1 MDDNEKKCPRC
12 QDNIKRSAQYCPSC
26 GRELSGRSKHR
37 RITDFFILGA
47 VIIITAAVFW
57 GVKAGSYRPSP
68 VFEHP
73 DISGTAVDPEQIQQ
87 TMPDNYDELV
97 QLGND
102 FMDRRQFRI
111 AIEYYTRAWGK
122 KSDDANMIVDLGT
135 CYHALGEYERAI
147 ENFNTALELDPDHEI
162 AHLNLGVAY
171 YSLGQYDMT
180 RQYWGKLME
189 ISPDKPIADTVRKYL
204 DQLPGSEGGN

>member
-1 MDDNEKKCPRC
+1 MNDKEKKCPRC
-12 QDNIKRSAQYCPSC
+12 QDSIKDSTQFCPSC
-26 GRELSGRSKHR
+26 GRELSRSKKNR
-37 RITDFFILGA
+37 GLSDFLILGA
-47 VIIITAAVFW
+47 VIIIAATVFW
-57 GVKAGSYRPSP
+57 GVKAGNYQPSP

-73 DISGTAVDPEQIQQ
+73 DITGMPADPEQINR

-111 AIEYYTRAWGK
+111 AIEYYSRAREK
-122 KSDDANMIVDLGT
+122 KSDDPNMIVDLGT
-135 CYHALGEYERAI
+135 CYHALGEYDRAI
-147 ENFNTALELDPDHEI
+147 ENFNTALKLDPEHEI

-180 RQYWGKLME
+180 RQYWGMLLE

-204 DQLPGSEGGN
+204 DQLPGSEGGD